1 MSVDVGYFR
10 RWFGN
15 FRVIDNLA
23 LAPSD
28 FDQFSLTVPSD
39 PRLPNGGGYTVT
51 GLYNVKPEAFTRP
64 TQNYN
69 TLSDKYGKQ
78 IEHWNGVDV
87 SVSARLDNGLVLQ
100 GGVSTGKRTTDNCEI
115 VAKLPEMLFA
125 DNTLVPAN
133 GPTINLGDT
142 NANVWL
148 PGQWCH
154 QEEPFLTQTKL
165 FSTYL
170 IPRIDVRVS
179 GTFQS
184 FIGNSLGQG
193 TGLIAANYVVT
204 NPILASSSTLGRPL
218 SGGAANMTVNIVQP
232 GSLYI
237 ERLNQLDFRIGKV
250 FKYARTRTSV
260 NLDIYNALNADTVR
274 QVNFSYAVFER
285 PTGILLARF
294 AKIGVTFDF

>member
-1 MSVDVGYFR
+1 
-10 RWFGN
+10 
-15 FRVIDNLA
+15 
-23 LAPSD
+23 
-28 FDQFSLTVPSD
+28 
-39 PRLPNGGGYTVT
+39 
-51 GLYNVKPEAFTRP
+51 
-64 TQNYN
+64 
-69 TLSDKYGKQ
+69 
-78 IEHWNGVDV
+78 
-87 SVSARLDNGLVLQ
+87 VLQ
-100 GGVSTGKRTTDNCEI
+100 GGVSTGKRMTDNCEI

-125 DNTLVPAN
+125 DGTLVPNN

-142 NANVWL
+142 NPNVWL

-193 TGLIAANYVVT
+193 TGLIAANYVAT
-204 NPILASSSTLGRPL
+204 NAILASSSTLGRAL
-218 SGGAANMTVNIVQP
+218 SGNAANMTVNIVEP
-232 GSLYI
+232 GSMYI
-237 ERLNQLDFRIGKV
+237 ERLNQLDFRVGKV
-250 FKYARTRTSV
+250 FKYGRARAAV